1 MMMSRNST
9 AISNSNTTISKP
21 RTNMHKHH
29 HHSNHPASAGD
40 KHQLTTAR
48 RSASSAALAIL
59 VAITFAL
66 GLSTTARA
74 QVSYDAPAGNEHPQS
89 QAISTAPAANP
100 FGHAHLTHDTSTAKA
115 NAKALQRKADFA
127 RKLDLDPLRPL
138 AVYHSGRVKVIDTL
152 AREAIST
159 ITGRNDFFDVLD
171 APTSSYGSNNT
182 ESQINQEQTKRS
194 KPVKVSFDPVF
205 TYFDLM
211 IDTQWYATRPLLH
224 IEFLPLREAFLTFEF
239 GDQNERLAQAA
250 EGNAT
255 NEDLFQRWNKI
266 GRLPPLMISRNAQ
279 AVQSRFGLTPGYAEG
294 IGRLEQSALLVR
306 DGWRNLLV
314 IAPDAPDLP
323 WHHLSELQQSDIV
336 SAWGDI
342 GHTAREALDE
352 LAIAWRAFDADRANA
367 AIRTLAET
375 LPLINADMYP
385 GNTRYLET
393 WYNRS
398 GAFEWGAWLYLVSL
412 VSLLLAFGTGRRWL
426 VHTGMVFLVL
436 AVLVHAAGFIA
447 RCVIA
452 ERFAIQNQ
460 FESMTGLSL
469 FATIVGIAVML
480 GRRQTLFGAAA
491 AATGFMVL
499 IAATQTGIPGSS
511 IEREAAIL
519 NTSYLLKYHVT
530 IVLTSYG
537 LISLGFICSLFYIA
551 TYYNAKLR
559 GRMNTPAQVASAGG
573 LGGGASSTSDVDLDA
588 ADLSAAALGLTG
600 TGAAGTARVLKDLDS
615 ATMIV
620 LQLAFWTLGVGI
632 LLGAWWADHS
642 WGRWWAWD
650 PKETWALI
658 TWIVYLI
665 VIHARFGMTG
675 PKRALTTAWLS
686 IIGFIVM
693 LWTYFGVNLIL
704 PGLHAYA

>member
-1 MMMSRNST
+1 MMMSRTST
-9 AISNSNTTISKP
+9 AISTNKTKISKP

-29 HHSNHPASAGD
+29 HHSNHPTSASE
-40 KHQLTTAR
+40 KQHSTTAR
-48 RSASSAALAIL
+48 RSASSAALVIL

-66 GLSTTARA
+66 GLATTAARR
-74 QVSYDAPAGNEHPQS
+74 SPTTRPPATNTRNHRRSPQARC
-89 QAISTAPAANP
+89 QP
-100 FGHAHLTHDTSTAKA
+100 FGHAPHARHLNRKA
-115 NAKALQRKADFA
+115 NAQALQRKADFA

-152 AREAIST
+152 AREAITT

-182 ESQINQEQTKRS
+182 ESQNNQEQTKRS
-194 KPVKVSFDPVF
+194 KPVKVAFDPVF
-205 TYFDLM
+205 TFFDLM

-323 WHHLSELQQSDIV
+323 WHHLSELQQPEIV
-336 SAWGDI
+336 SAWGDT
-342 GHTAREALDE
+342 GHSAREALDE

-385 GNTRYLET
+385 GSTRYLET

-460 FESMTGLSL
+460 FESMTGL
-469 FATIVGIAVML
+469 IRNHRGIAVML

-559 GRMNTPAQVASAGG
+559 GRMNTPAQVTSAGG
-573 LGGGASSTSDVDLDA
+573 LSGGGASTSTTTSADVDLDA
-588 ADLSAAALGLTG
+588 ADLSAAALGLTAPAQQEPHESSK
-600 TGAAGTARVLKDLDS
+600 TSTA
-615 ATMIV
+615 
-620 LQLAFWTLGVGI
+620 Q
-632 LLGAWWADHS
+632 
-642 WGRWWAWD
+642 
-650 PKETWALI
+650 P
-658 TWIVYLI
+658 
-665 VIHARFGMTG
+665 
-675 PKRALTTAWLS
+675 
-686 IIGFIVM
+686 
-693 LWTYFGVNLIL
+693 
-704 PGLHAYA
+704 